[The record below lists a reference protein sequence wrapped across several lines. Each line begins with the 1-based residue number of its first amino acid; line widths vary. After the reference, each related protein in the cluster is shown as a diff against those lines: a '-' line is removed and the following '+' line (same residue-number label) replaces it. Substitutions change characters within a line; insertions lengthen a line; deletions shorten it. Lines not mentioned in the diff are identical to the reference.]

1 VDLTQEGWLKG
12 RVTKNPDVRVWD
24 TGRPIGA
31 NGETKVNVK
40 YATSKG
46 TIHGYPIKWK
56 WSD

>member
-1 VDLTQEGWLKG
+1 MDLTQEGWLKW

-40 YATSKG
+40 YAPSKG
-46 TIHGYPIKWK
+46 TIHGYPVK
-56 WSD
+56 